1 MIERQIEIGGS
12 VMPAVLLKPDIF
24 WIGVNDRI
32 TDLFEGLWPIANEGV
47 SYNSYLVNDEKKA
60 VIDLTKSFKGDEYF
74 AQIDEITDV
83 SNLDY
88 IIINHMEPDHSGLL
102 RTMRRISP
110 DVTFI
115 GTDKTKKM
123 LEEFYS
129 IKDNVQVVKDGDV
142 LSLGKRTLQF
152 FVTPFLH
159 WPETMMTYET
169 SDHILFSCDAFGGYG
184 AIRGAISDDDC
195 RNLDFY
201 QKEALRYYV
210 NIVANFSPR
219 VLSAIDKLADVPVDV
234 IAPSHG
240 LIWRKN
246 PSHIVNLYKKWAQ
259 YASGKTEPGITLVHG
274 SMYGN
279 TDVVMNAVAQGI
291 SSEGVPF
298 DIFDAARTHV
308 SYILPSL
315 WTYRA
320 VMIGAPTYEVSLFPP
335 MADVLNM
342 AVRKRIKNK
351 KAAYFGSYGWSGG
364 AMKEMQKIVEPLKW
378 DLMEAFE
385 FQGAPTKNDIIKA
398 EELGARFARAV
409 KKEDWSS

>member
-1 MIERQIEIGGS
+1 
-12 VMPAVLLKPDIF
+12 MPAVSIKPDIH

-32 TDLFEGLWPIANEGV
+32 TDLFEGLWPITKEGV
-47 SYNSYLVNDEKKA
+47 SYNSYLINDEKKA
-60 VIDLTKSFKGDEYF
+60 IIDLMKSFKGDEYF
-74 AQIDEITDV
+74 AQIDEVIDV
-83 SNLDY
+83 SKIDF

-102 RTMRRISP
+102 RTLRRISP
-110 DVTFI
+110 KVIFV
-115 GTDKTKKM
+115 GTAKTKKL
-123 LEEFYS
+123 LEDFYS
-129 IKDNVQVVKDGDV
+129 ITDNVEVVGDGDT

-152 FVTPFLH
+152 LVTPFLH

-169 SDHILFSCDAFGGYG
+169 SDRILFSCDAFGGYG
-184 AIRGAISDDDC
+184 AIRGAIFDDDC
-195 RNLDFY
+195 KDIDFY

-210 NIVANFSPR
+210 NIVANYSPR
-219 VLSAIDKLADVPVDV
+219 VLSAIDKLASFPVDV

-246 PSHIVNLYKKWAQ
+246 SSHIVSLYKKWAE
-259 YASGKTEPGITLVHG
+259 YATGETEPGVTLVYG

-291 SSEGVPF
+291 SRAGVTVE
-298 DIFDAARTHV
+298 IFDAARTHV

-315 WTYRA
+315 WTKKG

-342 AVRKRIKNK
+342 AARKRIKNK

-364 AMKEMQKIVEPLKW
+364 ALKEMQKIIEPLKW
-378 DLMEAFE
+378 DLADTFE
-385 FQGAPTKNDIIKA
+385 FLGAPSELDIKKA
-398 EELGARFARAV
+398 EEFGARFAKSLM
-409 KKEDWSS
+409 KKD